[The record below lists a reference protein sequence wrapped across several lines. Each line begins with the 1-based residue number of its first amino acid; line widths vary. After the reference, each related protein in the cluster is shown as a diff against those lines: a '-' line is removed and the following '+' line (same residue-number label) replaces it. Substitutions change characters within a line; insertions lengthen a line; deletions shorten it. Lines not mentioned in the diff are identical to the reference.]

1 MSNWSSKISRVTMY
15 LMTNRAGIFIKDV
28 VFKSHLSMF
37 IRVKLPLLVQ
47 MVNMERWAIIQYAN
61 RLRCSLWMIPQSAFT
76 CTETYQISGHE
87 HTPCPD
93 RGNSVITNIFLSTHI
108 IQQWRIYRM
117 LLYNFSNI
125 NVYIWV
131 DYVCIHM
138 SHNMMQTSIPPSP
151 PHRRH
156 ASQVAAT
163 FVTRICAR
171 RTDAEAGWGLDL
183 VLDSWTFKVNDVTY

>member
-1 MSNWSSKISRVTMY
+1 MIISLLNEQLELQDIQSHYVY
-15 LMTNRAGIFIKDV
+15 LMTNRAGNFIKDV

-37 IRVKLPLLVQ
+37 IRMNLPLLVQ

-93 RGNSVITNIFLSTHI
+93 RGNSVITNTFLSTNI

-117 LLYNFSNI
+117 LLYNVYKI

-131 DYVCIHM
+131 DPWLCMHT
-138 SHNMMQTSIPPSP
+138 H
-151 PHRRH
+151 
-156 ASQVAAT
+156 
-163 FVTRICAR
+163 VT
-171 RTDAEAGWGLDL
+171 
-183 VLDSWTFKVNDVTY
+183 